1 MINNLLSFI
10 CVIMVM
16 LPAGGAIQRTMHERI
31 SDRVERINSYYDE
44 EFNGKVRIRMSE
56 VCKLLRGLHDAMGIA
71 GEQGVIVLSK
81 GQVANLVERLGTCN
95 EDENIE
101 KFIERA
107 GCPTFRFKRFMNDEA
122 RTRGECLRY
131 YIFKKSF
138 DVVDD
143 RVDKNVSLYF
153 DSCGKFEFALVS
165 DNLLCFRNGF
175 HAREGCTGSVRNAA
189 ADRTPRVGDEMLE
202 KFEHNVQLF
211 GGVRHTK
218 NAITNVLI
226 DVVFEGANG
235 GLDREF
241 VLMTPNLRSCIK
253 STEDGEI
260 HFADVDCRI
269 GLARA
274 NMPNG
279 KTSMRK
285 IGVGSKF
292 KCWRLDNYHDSSV
305 DYCGGGGLMFSIGDV
320 SRDTTCMLQPTKA
333 DLCQIANC
341 HGKLFLSSGVRWFMR
356 YLKNGTDITYLH
368 DRLDPKKWLI
378 LKYILWVDDRRG
390 EGESQKLTFSYDIVR
405 ICEGSTSTL
414 RKGTLPLTVKDQSA
428 NQAGDVRIALQEW
441 AELHYDLDVE
451 FDGLGCQII
460 VCQHDID
467 EAIQA
472 ARITGNP

>member
-81 GQVANLVERLGTCN
+81 GQVANLVERLSTCN

-138 DVVDD
+138 NIVDD

-153 DSCGKFEFALVS
+153 DSCGKFEFALAS
-165 DNLLCFRNGF
+165 DNLLCFRDGF
-175 HAREGCTGSVRNAA
+175 HAREGCVGSVRKATT
-189 ADRTPRVGDEMLE
+189 DRTPRVGDEMLE

-211 GGVRHTK
+211 GGVRHAQ

-226 DVVFEGANG
+226 DVVFEGGDG

-241 VLMTPNLRSCIK
+241 ALMMPNFRSCIK
-253 STEDGEI
+253 STGNGEI
-260 HFADVDCRI
+260 HFADVDCGI
-269 GLARA
+269 HLARKD
-274 NMPNG
+274 MPNG
-279 KTSMRK
+279 MTSVRK
-285 IGVGSKF
+285 IGFGRKF

-305 DYCGGGGLMFSIGDV
+305 VYCGGGGLMFSIDDI
-320 SRDTTCMLQPTKA
+320 SQDKTNMMQITKA

-341 HGKLFLSSGVRWFMR
+341 HGKYFLSSGVRWLMR
-356 YLKNGTDITYLH
+356 YLKKGKDTTYLH
-368 DRLDPKKWLI
+368 DKLDPNKWLI
-378 LKYILWVDDRRG
+378 LKYILWVDDKRG
-390 EGESQKLTFSYDIVR
+390 EGASQELMFSYDIVR

-414 RKGTLPLTVKDQSA
+414 RKGILPLIVKDQST
-428 NQAGDVRIALQEW
+428 NQTDGVRIMLTKRAEW
-441 AELHYDLDVE
+441 NYTIDVE
-451 FDGLGCQII
+451 FEGVGCPIM
-460 VCQHDID
+460 VYQHDIN

-472 ARITGNP
+472 GNIRP